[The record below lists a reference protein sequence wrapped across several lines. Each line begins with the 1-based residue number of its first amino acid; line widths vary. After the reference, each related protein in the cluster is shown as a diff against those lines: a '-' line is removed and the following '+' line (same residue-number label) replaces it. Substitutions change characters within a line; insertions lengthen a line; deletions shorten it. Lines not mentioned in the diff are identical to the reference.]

1 MLCVPGMLAQ
11 AVALLGCLVTGTL
24 ARQRRMKVDALNS
37 RLRQINTELRR
48 RTSVE
53 ACQAQPLCSHPQRC
67 VGPLPWPQYPRAE
80 LCIWQCDGS

>member
-1 MLCVPGMLAQ
+1 MRTHGQ

-24 ARQRRMKVDALNS
+24 ARRRRIRVDALNS

-53 ACQAQPLCSHPQRC
+53 ACPYVNSLT
-67 VGPLPWPQYPRAE
+67 LPSSPCTHC
-80 LCIWQCDGS
+80 L